1 MEKEEN
7 RNNWFCSLF
16 KTSPQFQDR
25 DKFLA
30 RLFGIFSEEI
40 VKIWCESKGTL
51 YGNLGRPRIFIPPS
65 KKGYT
70 LDFALKSRNN
80 GKIYVAEM
88 KCWVEYQNYKFLTLQ
103 SADQLTELSSPAFD
117 AFLEVAKNPSCCQ
130 VKVEGETK
138 PVAGAVLIWG
148 DVSRAGRKSV
158 RKRTGISE
166 VLSLKEMIDDL
177 VKCGN
182 KSYVDFLNK
191 LNLWCNDLFKNLSFG
206 RKRKI

>member
-1 MEKEEN
+1 MKKQEN
-7 RNNWFCSLF
+7 LNNWFCSLF
-16 KTSPQFQDR
+16 KSSPQFRNR

-40 VKIWCESKGTL
+40 VKIWCESKDAL
-51 YGNLGRPRIFIPPS
+51 YANLGRPRIFIPPS

-70 LDFALKSRNN
+70 WDFTLKSRNN

-103 SADQLTELSSPAFD
+103 SVDQLTEFSSPAFD
-117 AFLEVAKNPSCCQ
+117 VFLKAAKNPSRCK

-158 RKRTGISE
+158 KKRTGIAG

-177 VKCGN
+177 VTRGN
-182 KSYVDFLNK
+182 TSYVDFLNK
-191 LNLWCNDLFKNLSFG
+191 LNLWCNDFFKNLSFG
-206 RKRKI
+206 RKR